1 MTRHFGDDRDWFGEA
16 RFGLFVHW
24 GIYAIPGWHEQTQYR
39 RGLTREEYEPL
50 ATQFNPVKFC
60 PDEWLDLAESAGMRY
75 ITFTTKHID
84 GFCMWDSGLTEY
96 KVTNTPYARDTL
108 AMLADACHRR
118 SFPLCLYHS
127 FVDHHHPNYPNQGRA
142 HELPGPPAGDE
153 PDVGKYADYVRAQV
167 RELCTNYGEI
177 HGIWWDAN
185 RLEVED
191 PSLNEMVRSLQPQAV
206 INCRGLSEGD
216 FDVFE
221 RDYRGEANEILAF
234 DGPTEACQAV
244 GKQSWGYREDEDYYT
259 DHYLI
264 HSIDRMMAKGA
275 NYLLNLGPMPDGT
288 IVPEEQRILRRI
300 GEWYGAVREAFDGT
314 EPVVRWT
321 DNRDVLTTRCGN
333 TVYVHV
339 LDPTGHDVVL
349 HPICRSP
356 ARTTLLNDGRPL
368 ETRLDSLPVYHRD
381 EGPCLR
387 IRNAPVD
394 EFAGEVMVIKLEFP
408 EDVSRAGEGQ
418 IGDLPATAR

>member
-24 GIYAIPGWHEQTQYR
+24 GIYAVPGWHEQTQYR
-39 RGLTREEYEPL
+39 QSLTREEYEPL
-50 ATQFNPVKFC
+50 AAQFNPVRFD
-60 PDEWLDLAESAGMRY
+60 PDEWLDLIESAGMRY

-84 GFCMWDSGLTEY
+84 GFCMWDSALTDY
-96 KVTNTPYARDTL
+96 KITNTPYGRDTL

-127 FVDHHHPNYPNQGRA
+127 FVDHHQPNYPNQGRA
-142 HELPGPPAGDE
+142 HELSGPPDGDD
-153 PDVGKYADYVRAQV
+153 PDVAKYVDYVRGQV

-185 RLEVED
+185 RLEVDD

-206 INCRGLSEGD
+206 INCRGLSAGD

-244 GKQSWGYREDEDYYT
+244 GKQSWGYRKDEDYYT

-275 NYLLNLGPMPDGT
+275 NYLLNVGPMADGT
-288 IVPEEQRILRRI
+288 IAPEDQRILSRI
-300 GEWYGAVREAFDGT
+300 GQWYGKVSEAFDGA
-314 EPVVRWT
+314 EPAVRLT
-321 DNRDVLTTRCGN
+321 DNREVLTTRRGN

-349 HPICRSP
+349 HPLRDMP
-356 ARTTLLNDGRPL
+356 ASAILLNDGRAL
-368 ETRLDSLPVYHRD
+368 EARLARLPAYHRD

-394 EFAGEVMVIKLEFP
+394 EFAGEVMVIKLEF
-408 EDVSRAGEGQ
+408 DGEV
-418 IGDLPATAR
+418 